1 MTLRHRRHE
10 MSGARELV
18 ATLPD
23 LRVGVEDLLHRA
35 DRAGQGRCRTY
46 HGHRGIRAETTA
58 GSTLSGGRARERA
71 CRYGCRRRYSRDK
84 RRVESS
90 EWEIGA
96 STQSDFEVGVIM
108 YKASF
113 KEPDSSLPPQ
123 CPRCGADGLPVG
135 PETLRAH
142 LASDA
147 VQSLGEPASRC
158 ATEACPVA
166 YFDLF
171 ERSVDADAAHGL
183 YWPKDPAGPLC
194 CCHGL
199 TVDDVDADLAEP
211 VPARVR
217 AVVQKAGQPDAAC
230 ATKSPDGRPCVAR
243 VQRYYMR
250 QKQKE

>member
-1 MTLRHRRHE
+1 
-10 MSGARELV
+10 
-18 ATLPD
+18 
-23 LRVGVEDLLHRA
+23 
-35 DRAGQGRCRTY
+35 
-46 HGHRGIRAETTA
+46 
-58 GSTLSGGRARERA
+58 
-71 CRYGCRRRYSRDK
+71 
-84 RRVESS
+84 
-90 EWEIGA
+90 
-96 STQSDFEVGVIM
+96 M

-147 VQSLGEPASRC
+147 VESLGEPASWC

-171 ERSVDADAAHGL
+171 ERSVNADAAHGL

-211 VPARVR
+211 VPSGAGGGAKGGPARCRLRDEEPRRTPMRGPR
-217 AVVQKAGQPDAAC
+217 AAVLHAAETERLTTVTGPD
-230 ATKSPDGRPCVAR
+230 
-243 VQRYYMR
+243 
-250 QKQKE
+250 